1 MRISVLNFA
10 QKHLQNIN
18 CCVHSMQML
27 KIFLEHGMLVRKSV
41 DVFEDSSIGDS
52 SSELKGVE
60 SSLKEILNKD
70 EPNSIVVRVVG
81 GKRFVRK

>member
-10 QKHLQNIN
+10 QNHLQNIN
-18 CCVHSMQML
+18 CCIHSMQML

-70 EPNSIVVRVVG
+70 EPNSTVVRVVG
-81 GKRFVRK
+81 SECLVKR